1 MQPTLSERAKQMA
14 VHRKYND
21 ELQKELRGVIADN
34 RFGIWLWFFI
44 KNNLPQES
52 VGEIKSPDMRD
63 RIANIIKKNP
73 QLAGQIEALSII
85 RLIPESTLEW
95 IADDKRQNAFILK
108 KLDQAAG
115 HSYAGSPGKLTNKEL
130 SIAAID
136 FLQTTHSEKL
146 LLAHRIKSEWEFN
159 SSTDHIFKWLD
170 KGDTEQKLETAWEI
184 INNKHPYLPN
194 QYYQPRGKDDL
205 LIAFDTSILTLSD
218 KTLIMDSIKKR
229 WSQNKYRS
237 KQNGKNQ
244 YNFILSDRAINRLDN
259 LAKKHEIKRT
269 DVLEI
274 LLKMEEDNGNY
285 IVKHLNRLSD
295 L

>member
-1 MQPTLSERAKQMA
+1 MA
-14 VHRKYND
+14 VHHKYND

-34 RFGIWLWFFI
+34 RMGIWLWFFM
-44 KNNLPQES
+44 KNNHPQEP
-52 VGEIKSPDMRD
+52 VGEIKSPGMRD
-63 RIANIIKKNP
+63 RIANTIKNKP
-73 QLAGQIEALSII
+73 GLASHIEALSAT
-85 RLIPESTLEW
+85 RLIPERNLEW
-95 IADDKRQNAFILK
+95 IKDEKRQNAFILK

-115 HSYAGSPGKLTNKEL
+115 LSYTGNPGKLTNKEL
-130 SIAAID
+130 SIAAFD
-136 FLQTTHSEKL
+136 LFHTSHSEKL
-146 LLAHRIKSEWEFN
+146 LLAHRIKSEWELN
-159 SSTDHIFKWLD
+159 SCTDHIFKWLD

-184 INNKHPYLPN
+184 INNKHPYLLN
-194 QYYQPRGKDDL
+194 QYYQSRGKDDL
-205 LIAFDTSILTLSD
+205 LIAFDTSTLTPPE

-229 WSQNKYRS
+229 WSQNNYRS

-244 YNFILSDRAINRLDN
+244 YNFILSDRAINRLGN

-274 LLKMEEDNGNY
+274 LLKMEEENGNY

>member
-1 MQPTLSERAKQMA
+1 MA
-14 VHRKYND
+14 VHHKYND

-34 RFGIWLWFFI
+34 RMGIWLWFFM
-44 KNNLPQES
+44 KNNHPQEP
-52 VGEIKSPDMRD
+52 VGEIKSPGMRD
-63 RIANIIKKNP
+63 RIANTIKNKP
-73 QLAGQIEALSII
+73 GLASHIEALSAT
-85 RLIPESTLEW
+85 RLIPERNLEW
-95 IADDKRQNAFILK
+95 IKDEKRQNAFILK

-115 HSYAGSPGKLTNKEL
+115 LSYTGNPGKLTNKEL
-130 SIAAID
+130 SIAAFD
-136 FLQTTHSEKL
+136 LFHTSHSEKL
-146 LLAHRIKSEWEFN
+146 LLAHRIKSEWELN
-159 SSTDHIFKWLD
+159 SCTDHIFKWLD

-184 INNKHPYLPN
+184 INNKHPYLLN
-194 QYYQPRGKDDL
+194 QYYQSRGKDDL
-205 LIAFDTSILTLSD
+205 LIAFDTSTLTPPE

-229 WSQNKYRS
+229 WSQNNYRS

-274 LLKMEEDNGNY
+274 LLKMEEENGNY